1 MERTVKVALSDGKS
15 YEGEVGS
22 RLIDIIKTGKE
33 AGDPVIAKQGNE
45 IIELSKQIHYNVSLE
60 LLNAKSPIGHRTY
73 LRGLTFLLIK
83 AVDEIYPSARVVIEH
98 SLNNSIYGEIHFSR
112 ELNEQDIAAIKGKMI
127 EIVQKDMEI
136 EKIKISKEEA
146 LKIFESYEMSDKLRL
161 LKYIDIP
168 YINLYR
174 CGDLYDYFYGPMVPS
189 TGYLKLFDL
198 KYYKP
203 GFILMYPHEDDIYN
217 IEPFKD
223 LPKLAR
229 VFKETEDWAKILDV
243 ADVGA
248 LNAAVKSEDINELIL
263 VAEGLHEKK
272 IANIADK
279 IYENKEKIKI
289 VLIAGP
295 SSSGKTTFS
304 KRLAVQLRVLGLKPK
319 AISLDD
325 YFVDREFTPL
335 DEKGNYDFERL
346 ESLDID
352 LFNKHLTAL
361 LAGREVELPV
371 FNFITGK
378 RESLGIKYKMDN
390 RSILVIEGI
399 HGLNETL
406 TSSISKENKYKIY
419 VSALTQLN
427 IDDHNRISTTDV
439 RLLRRIV
446 RDNRYRGKNA
456 EATLLSWESVRNG
469 EEKNIFPYQ
478 EEADIM
484 FNSTLVYEMCILK
497 KFAQPLL
504 KEIPAD
510 SPAYLEANRLLSF
523 LNYFIDVKDDVVNN
537 VIPNNSILK
546 EFIGGSCF
554 R

>member
-1 MERTVKVALSDGKS
+1 M
-15 YEGEVGS
+15 
-22 RLIDIIKTGKE
+22 
-33 AGDPVIAKQGNE
+33 
-45 IIELSKQIHYNVSLE
+45 
-60 LLNAKSPIGHRTY
+60 
-73 LRGLTFLLIK
+73 
-83 AVDEIYPSARVVIEH
+83 DEIYPDARVVIEH
-98 SLNNSIYGEIHFSR
+98 SLSKSIYGEIHFPR
-112 ELNEQDIAAIKGKMI
+112 ELNEQDIDAVKEKMI
-127 EIVQKDMEI
+127 EIVQRDMEI

-217 IEPFKD
+217 IKPFKD

-248 LNAAVKSEDINELIL
+248 LNDAVKSEDINELIL